1 MQPQSDPLLSNAL
14 DLWRPPQRLQLSEWA
29 DRYARLSAESAAA
42 AGKWRTIP
50 YQREIMDAF
59 TDPRIDMVVVQKS
72 ARVGYTKILNNLI
85 GYHIHQDPCP
95 IMVVQPTVEDAEGY
109 SKDEIAPMVR
119 DTPELR
125 ALVSDPKAK
134 DGSNTILAKQY
145 PGGTLQMV
153 GANSARGFR
162 RVSRR
167 IVLFDEPD
175 GYPPSTPEGDQIKLG
190 MKRAEY
196 YWNRKIGMGSTPTI
210 KGFSRI
216 ESWFLKT
223 DQRRYFVPC
232 PDCGHMQYLRWQQFV
247 GYKEGQPEN
256 TRYKCESCDSLIDH
270 VHKARMVERGEW
282 RPTAT
287 SSRPGLVGFHIWAA
301 YSYSPN
307 AAWSDL
313 AREFLE
319 VKGSK
324 IQLQTFVNTTL
335 GETFEEDY
343 ANAVS
348 ADGLMARREAYEPGT
363 VPDDVLV
370 LTMGVDVQDDRL
382 ALAIWGWG
390 VGESASLIWQAEI
403 SGAATAPEVW
413 EQLDT
418 VRRAEWCRPDGVV
431 VPMVLCGVDSGD
443 NTHEVYRYVR
453 ERSTEPVVAIKG
465 SSTRGKPVIGKGS
478 KQDVSAAGKVIK
490 RGITLYL
497 IGTDTAKTTL
507 MGRLRHQTEGPGSF
521 RFGMAADERFF
532 QQLTAEKQR
541 VRYDR
546 QGAAIREWFCP
557 KGVRNEQTDCL
568 VYAYAMLQ
576 LHRRRYNTAT
586 YWDQMAERLQPL
598 DQPPPPPEAP
608 TGTAPLESRQPR
620 RRGGFVQNW

>member
-1 MQPQSDPLLSNAL
+1 
-14 DLWRPPQRLQLSEWA
+14 
-29 DRYARLSAESAAA
+29 
-42 AGKWRTIP
+42 
-50 YQREIMDAF
+50 
-59 TDPRIDMVVVQKS
+59 
-72 ARVGYTKILNNLI
+72 
-85 GYHIHQDPCP
+85 
-95 IMVVQPTVEDAEGY
+95 
-109 SKDEIAPMVR
+109 
-119 DTPELR
+119 
-125 ALVSDPKAK
+125 
-134 DGSNTILAKQY
+134 
-145 PGGTLQMV
+145 
-153 GANSARGFR
+153 
-162 RVSRR
+162 
-167 IVLFDEPD
+167 
-175 GYPPSTPEGDQIKLG
+175 
-190 MKRAEY
+190 
-196 YWNRKIGMGSTPTI
+196 
-210 KGFSRI
+210 
-216 ESWFLKT
+216 
-223 DQRRYFVPC
+223 
-232 PDCGHMQYLRWQQFV
+232 
-247 GYKEGQPEN
+247 
-256 TRYKCESCDSLIDH
+256 
-270 VHKARMVERGEW
+270 MVERGEW

-348 ADGLMARREAYEPGT
+348 ADGLMARREDYEPGT
-363 VPDDVLV
+363 VPDGVLV
-370 LTMGVDVQDDRL
+370 LTMGVDVQDNRL
-382 ALAIWGWG
+382 ALAVWGWG

-598 DQPPPPPEAP
+598 DQPPPPPETP